1 MNHPI
6 RMMLAVKRRQ
16 YLTPD
21 NNQYNKKLEIR
32 DATLEYR
39 KHKADDVMNLYVHI
53 HLRVHKK
60 CQMDDT
66 QNNRLIS

>member
-1 MNHPI
+1 
-6 RMMLAVKRRQ
+6 MMLAVKRRE